1 MRVAL
6 DDAAPLYRDAPEAA
20 AVRARGTEAVLI
32 FMREVLPAASEE
44 TRALAGDVIKN
55 MLSAGGKQFSETK
68 RAPAEIETYAG
79 AMADMFCSYLKGL
92 GATR

>member
-6 DDAAPLYRDAPEAA
+6 DDAAPLYRDAPEAQSA
-20 AVRARGTEAVLI
+20 QARGADAVLV
-32 FMREVLPAASEE
+32 FMREILPAVLEE
-44 TRALAGDVIKN
+44 ARVLAADVIKN

-79 AMADMFCSYLKGL
+79 AMADMFCSYLKEL

>member
-79 AMADMFCSYLKGL
+79 AMADMFCSYLKEL